1 MSTIFIIHTDIP
13 NMGDVCCV
21 SLKDAIDY
29 IHSKRFANDI
39 AFTYNATWAKL
50 VTLSETI
57 GANAYTASIR
67 AKLTDKITHGYDAC
81 AEDEYYCLDKPI
93 YRKTTRDICVVIH
106 EVPVKGTV
114 GSEVF
119 ITTARTRGFGSIYC
133 QRCFS
138 AYEDAKEYVREGVI
152 SDLNNISVLYHT
164 VGGAAVSSGC
174 GYYSSEVLLRRGD
187 NKHSDEIVE
196 VRIKHFYIH

>member
-13 NMGDVCCV
+13 SMEDVCCA

-39 AFTYNATWAKL
+39 AFAYNATWAKL
-50 VTLSETI
+50 VTLSEAI

-67 AKLTDKITHGYDAC
+67 AKLTDKITHGYDGC

-93 YRKTTRDICVVIH
+93 YRKTTRDMCVVIR

-119 ITTARTRGFGSIYC
+119 ITTASTRGFGSIYC
-133 QRCFS
+133 QRYFS

-152 SDLNNISVLYHT
+152 SDLDNISVVYHT
-164 VGGAAVSSGC
+164 VGKAAVSFGC
-174 GYYSSEVLLRRGD
+174 GYYSSEVLLRRDD

>member
-1 MSTIFIIHTDIP
+1 MNTIFIIHTDIP
-13 NMGDVCCV
+13 SMEDVCCA
-21 SLKDAIDY
+21 SLKDAVDY

-67 AKLTDKITHGYDAC
+67 AKLTDKITHGYDGC
-81 AEDEYYCLDKPI
+81 AEDEYYCLNKPI
-93 YRKTTRDICVVIH
+93 YRKTTRDISVVIR
-106 EVPVKGTV
+106 EVPVKGAV
-114 GSEVF
+114 DGEVF
-119 ITTARTRGFGSIYC
+119 ITTASNRGFGNIYC

-152 SDLNNISVLYHT
+152 SDLNNISVVYHT
-164 VGGAAVSSGC
+164 VCGAAVSSC
-174 GYYSSEVLLRRGD
+174 LRYYSSEVLIRQGED
-187 NKHSDEIVE
+187 KHSDEIIE

>member
-1 MSTIFIIHTDIP
+1 MNTIFIIHTDIP
-13 NMGDVCCV
+13 NMGDVCCA
-21 SLKDAIDY
+21 SLKDAINY
-29 IHSKRFANDI
+29 IRSKRFAKHI

-50 VTLSETI
+50 IILSETI
-57 GANAYTASIR
+57 GTNAYTASIR
-67 AKLTDKITHGYDAC
+67 ARLTDKITRGYDGC
-81 AEDEYYCLDKPI
+81 AEDEYYCLDNPI

-119 ITTARTRGFGSIYC
+119 ITTASTRGFGSIYC

-152 SDLNNISVLYHT
+152 NDLDNISVLYHT
-164 VGGAAVSSGC
+164 GGKAAVSFGC
-174 GYYSSEVLLRRGD
+174 GYYSSEVLLRQGD
-187 NKHSDEIVE
+187 DRHSDEIVE